1 MQTGRYQQNLL
12 KFPNFESFGYQVKQ
26 QLGHNYQGGRVTYQA
41 INLATKITVVIKQFR
56 FATTN
61 SDWSDCKAVEREI
74 QVLRSLN
81 HSGIPRYL
89 DSFDSGDGICLV
101 QEYKNAQPLSTPR
114 SFAPEEIK
122 EIAVKILEILVY
134 LQERIPPVFHRDL
147 KPENILV
154 DEQLNVYLVDFG
166 FARIGGGSIAASS
179 IYAGTFGFMA
189 PEQLY
194 DRELT
199 KAADLYGLGAT
210 LICLLTQT
218 KSTRIGELINL
229 ATNQINFQHLVSQ
242 LSFRFIEWLENL
254 VQPDPEKRFPSA
266 EVALAALQPLYVIRT
281 PEVELSATS
290 LEFEAQHIGEKLT
303 KTLTVSNSIPET
315 LLEGNWQVA
324 PHSSDPPHSPDYH
337 CWISFHAHQFKS
349 NSVQCKIQI
358 DTSKLKAD
366 KVYRRVLLLQTNAN
380 NSPEI
385 VTVKVKTAP
394 LPIANQKLP
403 WLWLLMLLTF
413 SAFGAYEIK
422 LFSLVFPQVMETVKN
437 IWLGHFGF

>member
-1 MQTGRYQQNLL
+1 MQTGRYQQNLIKL
-12 KFPNFESFGYQVKQ
+12 PNFESFGYQVKQ

-41 INLATKITVVIKQFR
+41 INLATNIAVVIKQFR
-56 FATTN
+56 FATSN

-81 HSGIPRYL
+81 HLGIPRYL
-89 DSFDSGDGICLV
+89 DSFDPGEGICLV
-101 QEYKNAQPLSTPR
+101 QEYKHAQPLSTPR
-114 SFAPEEIK
+114 SFASEEIK

-154 DEQLNVYLVDFG
+154 DDELNVYLVDFG
-166 FARIGGGSIAASS
+166 FAKIGGGSIAASS
-179 IYAGTFGFMA
+179 IHAGTFGFMA

-266 EVALAALQPLYVIRT
+266 EAALAALQPLYVIRT

-290 LEFEAQHIGEKLT
+290 LEFESQHIGEKLT
-303 KTLTVSNSIPET
+303 KTVTITNSIPET

-324 PHSSDPPHSPDYH
+324 PHSSDPPHTPDYH
-337 CWISFHAHQFKS
+337 FWISFHPRQFRS
-349 NSVQCKIQI
+349 NSIQCKIQI

-366 KVYRRVLLLQTNAN
+366 KVYRRVLLLHTNATK
-380 NSPEI
+380 STQI
-385 VTVKVKTAP
+385 VTLKVKTAP
-394 LPIANQKLP
+394 LPIAKKKLP
-403 WLWLLMLLTF
+403 WFWLSMLLLF
-413 SAFGAYEIK
+413 SGFAPYEIK
-422 LFSLVFPQVMETVKN
+422 LFSLVMEKVIETINN
-437 IWLGHFGF
+437 IWLWQVGF